1 MARLCPLICLPAAL
15 ALALAACTRPEPVAA
30 ASENDCHLIAVS
42 STGWH
47 ANLYLPADAFPQDGA
62 MRTAFPDARWFSVG
76 WGDEAAYVTGVT
88 PLNSFAAIAWP
99 TRSVVHVAGLS
110 RDPREAY
117 MSEYR
122 DVALSGEG
130 LTTLIGAL
138 EAELVLDEAGAPVF
152 VAEGLDPRGSAFFT
166 GHSRYH
172 AFETCN
178 VWTAARLRE
187 AGLDTGWTGGHLLP
201 ASLLNRL
208 GRTAPSR
215 CPPSGEETRQR
226 ASRAGPS

>member
-1 MARLCPLICLPAAL
+1 MNRLYPSLCLIVAAAL
-15 ALALAACTRPEPVAA
+15 LLAACTRPEPVAA
-30 ASENDCHLIAVS
+30 ASEGDCHLIAVS

-47 ANLYLPADAFPQDGA
+47 ANLYLPAGAFPEDGA
-62 MRTAFPDARWFSVG
+62 MRTAFPGARWFSVG
-76 WGDEAAYVTGVT
+76 WGDEAAYVTGVN
-88 PLNSFAAIAWP
+88 PLNSIAAIAWP
-99 TRSVVHVAGLS
+99 TPSVVHVAALS

-117 MSEYR
+117 VSEYR

-130 LTTLIGAL
+130 LTTLIRAL

-172 AFETCN
+172 AFQTCN
-178 VWTAARLRE
+178 VWTAVRLRE
-187 AGLDTGWTGGHLLP
+187 AGLDVGWTGGHLLP
-201 ASLLNRL
+201 SSLLNRL

-215 CPPSGEETRQR
+215 CPPSGEEAR
-226 ASRAGPS
+226 

>member
-1 MARLCPLICLPAAL
+1 MARLYLCICLIGAAAL
-15 ALALAACTRPEPVAA
+15 LLAACTRPEPVAA
-30 ASENDCHLIAVS
+30 ASADDCHLIAIS

-62 MRTAFPDARWFSVG
+62 VRTAFPDARWFSVG
-76 WGDEAAYVTGVT
+76 WGDEAAYVTGVN
-88 PLNSFAAIAWP
+88 PLNSVAAIAWP
-99 TRSVVHVAGLS
+99 TPSVVHVAGLS

-117 MSEYR
+117 LSEYR

-130 LTTLIGAL
+130 LTALINTL
-138 EAELVLDEAGAPVF
+138 EAELVRDDAGEPVF

-166 GHSRYH
+166 GHSSYH
-172 AFETCN
+172 AFQTCN

-187 AGLDTGWTGGHLLP
+187 AGLDVGWTGGHLLP
-201 ASLLNRL
+201 SSLLTRL

-215 CPPSGEETRQR
+215 CPPSGEETR
-226 ASRAGPS
+226 